1 LTLHELF
8 LLMEVKELTQES
20 MIKTTIQLYKEKVA
34 VII

>member
-1 LTLHELF
+1 LLHF
-8 LLMEVKELTQES
+8 HACFF